1 MNYLSS
7 VNKCGI
13 IVSQII
19 HFQGGE
25 KATIEGII
33 TETIIEGEFTK
44 FTLTDG
50 RYILINKK
58 NVNWIE
64 VFNKTI

>member
-19 HFQGGE
+19 HFKGGD
-25 KATIEGII
+25 KATIEGIK

-44 FTLTDG
+44 FTLEDG
-50 RYILINKK
+50 RYVLVNKK
-58 NVNWIE
+58 NVNWVE
-64 VFNKTI
+64 VFKK